1 MAALLERAKD
11 AVQGMQ
17 GAVSTLHKDI
27 KSNITGV
34 FKQPAQGEDWKPED
48 TVESGLH
55 SIWSGLQIIRAA
67 AAIEPPD
74 QAKAAQ
80 GEERVS
86 VVLSAFRE
94 QLEKPESNVR
104 RAFVALLSHRL
115 AGDQVDT
122 TAALCVRIYIDRRTR
137 SITRPI
143 GRQ

>member
-1 MAALLERAKD
+1 M
-11 AVQGMQ
+11 
-17 GAVSTLHKDI
+17 
-27 KSNITGV
+27 

-94 QLEKPESNVR
+94 QFEKPESNVR
-104 RAFVALLSHRL
+104 RAFVAQLSHRL
-115 AGDQVDT
+115 AGDQVNT
-122 TAALCVRIYIDRRTR
+122 TCLLYTSPSPRDA
-137 SITRPI
+137 
-143 GRQ
+143 